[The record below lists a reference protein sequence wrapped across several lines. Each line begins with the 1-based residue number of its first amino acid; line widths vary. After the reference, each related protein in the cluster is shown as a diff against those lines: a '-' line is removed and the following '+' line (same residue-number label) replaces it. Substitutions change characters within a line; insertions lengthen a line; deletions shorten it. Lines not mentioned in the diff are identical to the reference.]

1 MNDLAKLLTEVTL
14 LLAQKGVRTST
25 AKVIAETIRQLVHTD
40 GQRVR
45 RNLQKGMVSNIA
57 WSGEGPLTYLAFL
70 SDGLTSRAIATKKRL
85 MLGRW
90 RYDADYLPA
99 LATTRS
105 EIIIPVLDAAG
116 ECVLGTV
123 DVESEQ
129 PHAFDF
135 SAQVRLEEFARLLR
149 TFWIR

>member
-1 MNDLAKLLTEVTL
+1 
-14 LLAQKGVRTST
+14 
-25 AKVIAETIRQLVHTD
+25 
-40 GQRVR
+40 
-45 RNLQKGMVSNIA
+45 MVSNIA
-57 WSGEGPLTYLAFL
+57 WSGEGPLTYPAFPI
-70 SDGLTSRAIATKKRL
+70 SDGLTSRAIATKKTVNV
-85 MLGRW
+85 GEVAN
-90 RYDADYLPA
+90 DADYLPA

-149 TFWIR
+149 PFGSADQRRETASPTLCHVGVDRQKGGSLFRCSADECSRRGS